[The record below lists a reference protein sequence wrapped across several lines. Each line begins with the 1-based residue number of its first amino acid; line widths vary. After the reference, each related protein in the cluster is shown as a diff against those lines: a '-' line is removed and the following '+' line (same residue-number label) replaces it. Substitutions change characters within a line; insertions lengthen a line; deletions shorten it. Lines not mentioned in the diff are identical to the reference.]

1 MNVCSYAVVSK
12 DIERKRKFYRQSRS
26 DIYPN
31 SSLVRSKTKYQKWY
45 MQVVLRVAKQLGLT
59 ISGN

>member
-31 SSLVRSKTKYQKWY
+31 SSLVRSETKYQKWY
-45 MQVVLRVAKQLGLT
+45 MQVVLRVAKQLG
-59 ISGN
+59 